1 MLVSAAR
8 RRSGGPHYLDC
19 QIPIFAN
26 LARVCEEEQIAPKRQ
41 LPFCLQNLFSA
52 SLSYEL
58 SEVVFLLS
66 LTR

>member
-1 MLVSAAR
+1 MPEVLS
-8 RRSGGPHYLDC
+8 HF
-19 QIPIFAN
+19 PIFAN

-52 SLSYEL
+52 SLSYKL

-66 LTR
+66 LTRQDVLIRD